1 MEDKIMENLTWYKTA
16 EAKEQKKFR
25 DWLKSH
31 LKAGPVELTFQKK
44 DGTMRVMNATL
55 EEGKLPAY
63 EKKTDRTKAV
73 NEEVLSVLDLDK
85 NEWRSFRF
93 DSITNIAFKL

>member
-1 MEDKIMENLTWYKTA
+1 MSVKENATWYKTA
-16 EAKEQKKFR
+16 EASEQKKFR
-25 DWLKSH
+25 NWLKSH

-55 EEGKLPAY
+55 EESKLPDY

-73 NEEVLSVLDLDK
+73 NEEVLSVLDMDK

-93 DSITNIAFKL
+93 DSITQITFKV